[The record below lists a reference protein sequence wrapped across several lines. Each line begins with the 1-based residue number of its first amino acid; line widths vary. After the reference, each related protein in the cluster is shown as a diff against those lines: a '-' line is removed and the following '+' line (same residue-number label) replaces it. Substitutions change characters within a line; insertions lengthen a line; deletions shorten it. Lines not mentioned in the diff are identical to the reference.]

1 MNRAAAIC
9 AVLLSCATTVSRA
22 SAQAIVAPPSV
33 IGQWS
38 STLKGFDHSVR
49 PQLDYEENVVLTISA
64 NGNIQLERT
73 RRELK
78 SKASATWIANGVWT
92 EPAPGFLHLTFSD
105 TLGETPATWR
115 YVLQGNTF
123 TITDDAGIARKF
135 FRIQTA
141 IY

>member
-1 MNRAAAIC
+1 AALC
-9 AVLLSCATTVSRA
+9 AVFVLFAGSFASA

-33 IGQWS
+33 IGKWS
-38 STLKGFDHSVR
+38 STLKGFDHSVT
-49 PQLDYEENVVLTISA
+49 PHIDYEENVVLTISA

-73 RRELK
+73 RRLLN

-92 EPAPGFLHLTFSD
+92 EPAPGILNLTFSD
-105 TLGETPATWR
+105 SLGEVPATWR
-115 YVLQGNTF
+115 YVQQGNTF
-123 TITDDAGIARKF
+123 TITDSAGISRKF